1 MENASSKRT
10 TLSPIIKWA
19 GGKESE
25 LDIIHRYAPESFD
38 TFYEPFVGGGSVF
51 MSFNAKSYKINDF
64 SKELINLYQCIRE
77 KNLTFYN
84 WLKLIETDWKNV
96 LSFSETEKTLFTL
109 YIDFRNNLQTDKQI
123 KDFINSYIS
132 EKKDT
137 LDKLLSKQFS
147 WHRDVFMKEIK
158 INLSRKILRMKK
170 IETEKNVMPDE
181 DVVENISTAFLSSL
195 YMYFRKLYND
205 LDLMKNTEF
214 STAIFYFIRNYC
226 YSGMFRYNSKG
237 EFNVPYGG
245 IAYNHK
251 FFDSKIKYFQEK
263 EVLEHFK
270 NTEIY
275 NLDFEKFFLQTKP
288 DKNDFVFLDPPYDSE
303 FSTYANNDFSRED
316 QKRLCTYLTE
326 QCKAQWLMIIKNTS
340 FIYSLYQDKGLNIS
354 SFSKNYKVSFM
365 NRNDKNVE
373 HLIIRNY

>member
-84 WLKLIETDWKNV
+84 WLKLIESDWKNV

-109 YIDFRNNLQTDKQI
+109 YINFRNNLQTDKQI

-147 WHRDVFMKEIK
+147 WHRDVFIKEIK

-181 DVVENISTAFLSSL
+181 DVVENI
-195 YMYFRKLYND
+195 
-205 LDLMKNTEF
+205 
-214 STAIFYFIRNYC
+214 
-226 YSGMFRYNSKG
+226 
-237 EFNVPYGG
+237 
-245 IAYNHK
+245 
-251 FFDSKIKYFQEK
+251 
-263 EVLEHFK
+263 
-270 NTEIY
+270 
-275 NLDFEKFFLQTKP
+275 
-288 DKNDFVFLDPPYDSE
+288 
-303 FSTYANNDFSRED
+303 
-316 QKRLCTYLTE
+316 
-326 QCKAQWLMIIKNTS
+326 
-340 FIYSLYQDKGLNIS
+340 
-354 SFSKNYKVSFM
+354 
-365 NRNDKNVE
+365 
-373 HLIIRNY
+373 

>member
-1 MENASSKRT
+1 
-10 TLSPIIKWA
+10 
-19 GGKESE
+19 
-25 LDIIHRYAPESFD
+25 
-38 TFYEPFVGGGSVF
+38 
-51 MSFNAKSYKINDF
+51 
-64 SKELINLYQCIRE
+64 
-77 KNLTFYN
+77 
-84 WLKLIETDWKNV
+84 
-96 LSFSETEKTLFTL
+96 
-109 YIDFRNNLQTDKQI
+109 
-123 KDFINSYIS
+123 
-132 EKKDT
+132 
-137 LDKLLSKQFS
+137 
-147 WHRDVFMKEIK
+147 
-158 INLSRKILRMKK
+158 MKK
-170 IETEKNVMPDE
+170 IETERNVMPDE
-181 DVVENISTAFLSSL
+181 DVIENISTAFLSSL

-205 LDLMKNTEF
+205 FDLMKNTEF

-226 YSGMFRYNSKG
+226 YSGMFRYNSNG

-270 NTEIY
+270 KTEIY

-288 DKNDFVFLDPPYDSE
+288 KENDFVFLDPPYDSE
-303 FSTYANNDFSRED
+303 FSTYANNEFSKED
-316 QKRLCTYLTE
+316 QKRLCKYLTE
-326 QCKAQWLMIIKNTS
+326 KCKAKWLMIIKNTS

>member
-147 WHRDVFMKEIK
+147 WHRDVFIKEIK

-226 YSGMFRYNSKG
+226 YSGMFLS
-237 EFNVPYGG
+237 
-245 IAYNHK
+245 
-251 FFDSKIKYFQEK
+251 
-263 EVLEHFK
+263 
-270 NTEIY
+270 
-275 NLDFEKFFLQTKP
+275 
-288 DKNDFVFLDPPYDSE
+288 
-303 FSTYANNDFSRED
+303 
-316 QKRLCTYLTE
+316 
-326 QCKAQWLMIIKNTS
+326 
-340 FIYSLYQDKGLNIS
+340 
-354 SFSKNYKVSFM
+354 
-365 NRNDKNVE
+365 
-373 HLIIRNY
+373 